1 MNQLPEI
8 PPHKNSNEKCPT
20 LLKRPPHHRIYFFAL
35 HLELLKFQLIES
47 PSECPTLYLMAS
59 TKKYL
64 FNLNFLGNQHS
75 DILLDPLPSNLKK
88 ILDLPK
94 MLPTLKK
101 LEILVSSF
109 VPSIQ
114 FCLIP
119 QLRKNS
125 RLTKRPPIL
134 KK

>member
-1 MNQLPEI
+1 
-8 PPHKNSNEKCPT
+8 
-20 LLKRPPHHRIYFFAL
+20 
-35 HLELLKFQLIES
+35 
-47 PSECPTLYLMAS
+47 MAS

-75 DILLDPLPSNLKK
+75 DILLDPPPSNLKK

-119 QLRKNS
+119 QIRQNS
-125 RLTKRPPIL
+125 KMSQISAVEGGMKCNVSVCNPQCLAHGDWHTHFLIWQRELALPHV
-134 KK
+134 